1 MTILNTS
8 PVFCEGLIGTIG
20 AVIAVISFVSMFMF
34 LHEAGESGSGV
45 CFIIG
50 IICVALFIA
59 GFVASVVD
67 DNKPT
72 GKYRY
77 EILLD
82 DSYPAS
88 KLNENYDV
96 IEQRGE
102 IFVIED
108 KEAIDK

>member
-1 MTILNTS
+1 MTILNTY
-8 PVFCEGLIGTIG
+8 PVLCEGLLGGIG
-20 AVIAVISFVSMFMF
+20 VFV
-34 LHEAGESGSGV
+34 AIV
-45 CFIIG
+45 CFICIFIFLNCAMEYGSTACG
-50 IICVALFIA
+50 ILSLVCIILCFA
-59 GFVASVVD
+59 GFITFVVD
-67 DNKPT
+67 DDHPT

-82 DSYPAS
+82 DLYPAS